1 MCTCVCT
8 LTTYPQQ
15 IGKEVI
21 KVLNAKAERDGGA
34 SAPKDRWPGINWI
47 GIDESGLCKKT
58 PYLTKMGWFA
68 TPDSTK
74 GAMALQKL
82 IKKISGEVLSSNMP
96 MDFYLAEMNVP
107 DQEAAEK
114 TKVIC
119 DVLSRNTTI
128 DVSVEDENEG
138 TQGED
143 TTPRDRISL
152 AGLARCLVP
161 CASEHR
167 RNPPPVGEF
176 EFRWAVVY

>member
-1 MCTCVCT
+1 MC
-8 LTTYPQQ
+8 LHTYPQQ

-82 IKKISGEVLSSNMP
+82 IKQISCEVLSSNMP

-107 DQEAAEK
+107 DQAVEK
-114 TKVIC
+114 TKVIL
-119 DVLSRNTTI
+119 DILSRKITI
-128 DVSVEDENEG
+128 GVSVEDDNEA
-138 TQGED
+138 TQRED
-143 TTPRDRISL
+143 T
-152 AGLARCLVP
+152 A
-161 CASEHR
+161 
-167 RNPPPVGEF
+167 
-176 EFRWAVVY
+176 